1 MAATVLATLNPYLPV
16 DIRKFYW
23 VPAIANI
30 AAPTNAEINDPTCTD
45 LSGQIVDAPGW
56 FIDGSTVQ
64 SQSFVGPALNLI
76 GAQSFAESSLVM
88 RNSRTSTD
96 ARTVLIVQRP
106 ALTGFI
112 VVFPEG
118 NTVGFKMDVFS
129 VAVNAAPKSP
139 GQLDP
144 ATSEFK
150 FAIFDGRARL
160 TVP

>member
-1 MAATVLATLNPYLPV
+1 MVATPLATLNPYLPV

-23 VPAIANI
+23 VATIANI
-30 AAPTNAEINDPTCTD
+30 AAPSRGELDAGTD
-45 LSGQIVDAPGW
+45 LSTQVVDAPGW

-76 GAQSFAESSLVM
+76 GAQSFADSSLVM

-96 ARTVLIVQRP
+96 ARTILIVQRP

-118 NTVGFKMDVFS
+118 DVTGYKMNVFS
-129 VAVNAAPKSP
+129 VAVNAAPLSP

-144 ATSEFK
+144 GTSEFK
-150 FAIFDGRARL
+150 FAIFDARARV

>member
-1 MAATVLATLNPYLPV
+1 MVATPLATLNPYLPV

-23 VPAIANI
+23 VPTIAVI
-30 AAPTNAEINDPTCTD
+30 TAPTRIELDAGTD
-45 LSGQIVDAPGW
+45 LSPQVVDAPGW
-56 FIDGSTVQ
+56 FVDGSTVQ

-76 GAQSFAESSLVM
+76 GAQSFADSSLVM

-96 ARTVLIVQRP
+96 ARTILIVQRP

-118 NTVGFKMDVFS
+118 DTGGFKMDVFS

-144 ATSEFK
+144 STTEFK
-150 FAIFDGRARL
+150 FAIFDARPRIA
-160 TVP
+160 VP

>member
-1 MAATVLATLNPYLPV
+1 MVATPIATLNPYLPV
-16 DIRKFYW
+16 DIRKIYW
-23 VPAIANI
+23 VATIANI
-30 AAPTNAEINDPTCTD
+30 ASPTRGELDAGTD
-45 LSGQIVDAPGW
+45 LSPQVVDAPGW

-76 GAQSFAESSLVM
+76 GAQSFADSSLVM

-96 ARTVLIVQRP
+96 ARTILIVQRP

-112 VVFPEG
+112 VIFPEG
-118 NTVGFKMDVFS
+118 DTTGFKMNVFS
-129 VAVNAAPKSP
+129 VAVNAAPLSP

-150 FAIFDGRARL
+150 FAIFDARARV

>member
-1 MAATVLATLNPYLPV
+1 MVATPLATLNPYLPV

-23 VPAIANI
+23 VATIANI
-30 AAPTNAEINDPTCTD
+30 AAPSRGELDAGTD
-45 LSGQIVDAPGW
+45 LSPQVVDAPGW

-76 GAQSFAESSLVM
+76 GAQSFADSSLVM

-96 ARTVLIVQRP
+96 ARTILIVQRP
-106 ALTGFI
+106 ALTGNI
-112 VVFPEG
+112 VIFPEG
-118 NTVGFKMDVFS
+118 DTTGFKMNVFS
-129 VAVNAAPKSP
+129 VAVNAAPLSP

-150 FAIFDGRARL
+150 FAIFDARARV

>member
-1 MAATVLATLNPYLPV
+1 MVATPLATLNPYLPV
-16 DIRKFYW
+16 DIRKIYW
-23 VPAIANI
+23 VATIANI
-30 AAPTNAEINDPTCTD
+30 ASPTRGELDAGTD
-45 LSGQIVDAPGW
+45 LSPQVVDAPGW

-76 GAQSFAESSLVM
+76 GAQSFADSSLVM

-96 ARTVLIVQRP
+96 ARTILIVQRP

-112 VVFPEG
+112 VIFPEG
-118 NTVGFKMDVFS
+118 DTTGFKMNVFS
-129 VAVNAAPKSP
+129 VAVNAAPLSP

-150 FAIFDGRARL
+150 FAIFDARARV

>member
-1 MAATVLATLNPYLPV
+1 MVATPLATLNPYLPV

-23 VPAIANI
+23 VATIANI
-30 AAPTNAEINDPTCTD
+30 AAPSRGELDAGTD
-45 LSGQIVDAPGW
+45 LSPQVVDAPGW

-76 GAQSFAESSLVM
+76 GAQSFADSSLVM

-96 ARTVLIVQRP
+96 ARTILIVQRP

-112 VVFPEG
+112 VIFPEG
-118 NTVGFKMDVFS
+118 DTTGFKMNVFS
-129 VAVNAAPKSP
+129 VAVNAAPLSP

-150 FAIFDGRARL
+150 FAIFDARARV

>member
-1 MAATVLATLNPYLPV
+1 MVATPLATLNPYLPV

-23 VPAIANI
+23 VATIANI
-30 AAPTNAEINDPTCTD
+30 ASPSRGELDAGTD
-45 LSGQIVDAPGW
+45 LSPQVVDAPGW
-56 FIDGSTVQ
+56 FIDGSIVQ

-76 GAQSFAESSLVM
+76 GAQSFADSSLVM

-96 ARTVLIVQRP
+96 ARTILIVQRP

-118 NTVGFKMDVFS
+118 DVTGYKMNVFS
-129 VAVNAAPKSP
+129 VAVNAAPLSP

-144 ATSEFK
+144 GTSEFK
-150 FAIFDGRARL
+150 FAIFDARARV